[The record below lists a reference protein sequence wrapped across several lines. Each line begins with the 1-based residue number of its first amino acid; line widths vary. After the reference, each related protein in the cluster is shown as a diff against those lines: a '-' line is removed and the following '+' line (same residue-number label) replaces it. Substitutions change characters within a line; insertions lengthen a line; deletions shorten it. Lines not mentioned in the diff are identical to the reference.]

1 MDTPRPPQDSYARDC
16 VEENVQDPDKC
27 AFPEKGAYEVG
38 DATKQAAELEPRVE
52 VLDFSDYFCMD
63 GTCPAV
69 VGNVLVYRDKHHI
82 SDTYMRTLAPIFGE
96 RIEAALDS
104 E

>member
-1 MDTPRPPQDSYARDC
+1 M
-16 VEENVQDPDKC
+16 
-27 AFPEKGAYEVG
+27 
-38 DATKQAAELEPRVE
+38 
-52 VLDFSDYFCMD
+52 LDFSDYFCVD

-104 E
+104 K